1 MIDFDL
7 GYNSEEITVQLSGSD
22 RRDIIP
28 MLGYIMRNHIL
39 PKHFIKYY
47 MNVFLKTYGYPFC
60 KWSENLEMKCFIINK
75 EDIRFVLKQKE
86 QQTVIPFKGRSF
98 VNSCNEG
105 YDWCDD
111 EEVFSYIES
120 DERFQ
125 EPAISFPKVIGEERG
140 MA

>member
-1 MIDFDL
+1 LIDFISDE
-7 GYNSEEITVQLSGSD
+7 NNEEITVRLSGSD
-22 RRDIIP
+22 RRDIIS
-28 MLGYIMRNHIL
+28 MLGYIMRNHVL

-47 MNVFLKTYGYPFC
+47 MNIFLKTYGYPFC

-86 QQTVIPFKGRSF
+86 QQIVIPFKGKCSTK
-98 VNSCNEG
+98 SCNEG
-105 YDWCDD
+105 YDWSDD

-125 EPAISFPKVIGEERG
+125 EPVISFPRVIGEER
-140 MA
+140 